1 MASYSTN
8 ANVQN
13 LVYGA
18 TNTDLDAATTAARDA
33 ATSIINAF
41 LNRTSDIASPSDLI
55 TRCTT
60 LLAAGI
66 VSSGPNDKENNS
78 YWKEGKLILESL
90 KGDQDTDAEW
100 GTSYFMS
107 AD

>member
-1 MASYSTN
+1 LASYSTN

-13 LVYGA
+13 LVYGT

-33 ATSIINAF
+33 ATSVINAY
-41 LNRTSDIASPSDLI
+41 LNRISDITTPSDMV
-55 TRCTT
+55 TRCAT
-60 LLAAGI
+60 LLAAGFM
-66 VSSGPNDKENNS
+66 SSGPNDKETNS
-78 YWKEGKLILESL
+78 YYKEGKLILESL

-100 GTSYFMS
+100 ATSYFMS